1 MNPDTWKL
9 VASIGGVLIT
19 VVTGPIIW
27 AIRAEAGRIRTE
39 MKLVEAQI
47 KLTVTTQIAEA
58 KLDLTT
64 QMGELKTH
72 MTEIES
78 RLNARIDTRLVHR

>member
-19 VVTGPIIW
+19 AVTGPIIW
-27 AIRAEAGRIRTE
+27 AMRAEAGKLRTE
-39 MKLVEAQI
+39 MKLLEAQI
-47 KLTVTTQIAEA
+47 KLEMSEMEKRTEGQFSKIIIA
-58 KLDLTT
+58 LTET
-64 QMGELKTH
+64 
-72 MTEIES
+72 ES